1 MLNTVARMSIYAIV
15 TVQIRTVYIIKI
27 KSERML
33 TMTVNLTINDIS
45 AKEALNLLQ
54 LAQTFNVCADKAE
67 KSTATEDMKDF
78 ANAVN
83 DPAEEVSE
91 ANKDAKKSES
101 TTDVITIEEV
111 RSAFAN
117 FAKKNGKDAAKELL
131 KRFNATKVT
140 ELRENDYGAVISAI
154 KEG

>member
-1 MLNTVARMSIYAIV
+1 
-15 TVQIRTVYIIKI
+15 
-27 KSERML
+27 
-33 TMTVNLTINDIS
+33 MTVNLTINDIS
-45 AKEALNLLQ
+45 AKEAVNLLQ

-91 ANKDAKKSES
+91 AKKDAKKSEPAAD
-101 TTDVITIEEV
+101 TFTIEEV

-117 FAKKNGKDAAKELL
+117 FAKANGKDAAKEML
-131 KRFNATKVT
+131 KKFNAAKVT
-140 ELRENDYGAVISAI
+140 ELKETDYGAVISAI
-154 KEG
+154 KEA